1 VGGRQGKPRPLEPPL
16 YRVKLHP
23 KAAKELAAL
32 PKEDQRRVRDDIDL
46 LAATPRPVGRAEQI
60 DKDIYRIATGR
71 YRSVY
76 RVLDSDRLVAVFL
89 IGHRR
94 NVYEV
99 LERTNRETDPKR
111 W

>member
-1 VGGRQGKPRPLEPPL
+1 M
-16 YRVKLHP
+16 
-23 KAAKELAAL
+23 
-32 PKEDQRRVRDDIDL
+32 PKENQRRIRDDI
-46 LAATPRPVGRAEQI
+46 AATPRPVGRAEQV
-60 DKDIYRIATGR
+60 DKDIFRIATGR

-76 RVLDSDRLVAVFL
+76 RVLDIDRLVAVFL

-94 NVYEV
+94 YVYDL